1 MASKVI
7 TDRIE
12 VERMTIDVF
21 INDCRFVD
29 YFDLRKMR
37 QEGAFKIAFSYRT
50 KKLDS
55 VLVDEII
62 SDEGLYFLIEQ
73 DNYFLILRQVQG
85 SEHLISIKRFYY
97 GDYGDDRD
105 YALLCAKELLD
116 ELKKE
121 I

>member
-1 MASKVI
+1 MKL
-7 TDRIE
+7 
-12 VERMTIDVF
+12 IDKLF
-21 INDCRFVD
+21 
-29 YFDLRKMR
+29 
-37 QEGAFKIAFSYRT
+37 
-50 KKLDS
+50 KKLGYIRALDALIKFTLLKKKYDN
-55 VLVDEII
+55 LVDEIL
-62 SDEGLYFLIEQ
+62 SDEGLYFLIEK

-105 YALLCAKELLD
+105 YALLFAKELLD

>member
-1 MASKVI
+1 MKL
-7 TDRIE
+7 
-12 VERMTIDVF
+12 IDKLF
-21 INDCRFVD
+21 
-29 YFDLRKMR
+29 
-37 QEGAFKIAFSYRT
+37 
-50 KKLDS
+50 KKLGYIRALDALIKFTLLKKKYDN
-55 VLVDEII
+55 LVDEIL
-62 SDEGLYFLIEQ
+62 SDEGLYFLIEK

>member
-1 MASKVI
+1 MKL
-7 TDRIE
+7 
-12 VERMTIDVF
+12 IDKLF
-21 INDCRFVD
+21 
-29 YFDLRKMR
+29 
-37 QEGAFKIAFSYRT
+37 
-50 KKLDS
+50 KKLGYIRALDALIKFTLLKKKYDN
-55 VLVDEII
+55 LVDEIL
-62 SDEGLYFLIEQ
+62 SDEGLYFLIEK

-116 ELKKE
+116 ELRKE

>member
-1 MASKVI
+1 MKL
-7 TDRIE
+7 
-12 VERMTIDVF
+12 IDKLF
-21 INDCRFVD
+21 
-29 YFDLRKMR
+29 
-37 QEGAFKIAFSYRT
+37 
-50 KKLDS
+50 KKLGYIRALDALIKFTLLKKKYDN
-55 VLVDEII
+55 LVDEII

-105 YALLCAKELLD
+105 YALLCAKELLE

>member
-1 MASKVI
+1 MNL
-7 TDRIE
+7 
-12 VERMTIDVF
+12 IDKLF
-21 INDCRFVD
+21 
-29 YFDLRKMR
+29 
-37 QEGAFKIAFSYRT
+37 
-50 KKLDS
+50 KKLGYIRALDALIKFTLLKKKYDN
-55 VLVDEII
+55 LVDEIL
-62 SDEGLYFLIEQ
+62 SDEGLYFLIEK